1 MGYNETKENQMKV
14 QFVAYGSATAPE
26 VTTVINGDTY
36 RVRVGNQWTE
46 RKEGGS
52 KIKDG
57 AWMYQILINGQ
68 STTGGTVAGKD
79 RLNQHEQAPLIANGQ
94 VARTK
99 KACIEVAT
107 KALSDL
113 TQVDV
118 IANSKPLVKIIKR
131 VY

>member
-1 MGYNETKENQMKV
+1 MKV
-14 QFVAYGSATAPE
+14 QFVAYGYSATAPE

-36 RVRVGNQWTE
+36 RVRVGNQWRE
-46 RKEGGS
+46 RKEGGHR
-52 KIKDG
+52 IKDG

-68 STTGGTVAGKD
+68 CTTSGIVANED
-79 RLNQHEQAPLIANGQ
+79 RLLPKEQALLVANGQ

-118 IANSKPLVKIIKR
+118 IANSKPLVKIIKEAR
-131 VY
+131 YYEQTT